1 MPACFFP
8 KALGATPATSSTGD
22 QVLKQKRNAATTDP
36 HSRSLHFCSNSTI
49 LTDCMHATPREA
61 YNPPR
66 QNKQTQLQTSPL
78 LSSPVP
84 RRHPQSCNAIS
95 THIMGQAGP
104 SNIKAIYKCRHAC
117 SFTHARTSKLCPGQT
132 IECQCKRAVPG
143 RIRQTSTNLGGETST
158 YLILRRSGK
167 GTHPVT

>member
-1 MPACFFP
+1 MQHRERHTIPP
-8 KALGATPATSSTGD
+8 VKTS
-22 QVLKQKRNAATTDP
+22 KPNYK
-36 HSRSLHFCSNSTI
+36 
-49 LTDCMHATPREA
+49 
-61 YNPPR
+61 
-66 QNKQTQLQTSPL
+66 PL

-143 RIRQTSTNLGGETST
+143 RIRQTSTNLGGGNEHLSDSEKIGQGDTSCDIDPVLAT
-158 YLILRRSGK
+158 A
-167 GTHPVT
+167 HQPVTTTRRRLWPHWKAALTSSSSPQPSIIMRTPQGTL